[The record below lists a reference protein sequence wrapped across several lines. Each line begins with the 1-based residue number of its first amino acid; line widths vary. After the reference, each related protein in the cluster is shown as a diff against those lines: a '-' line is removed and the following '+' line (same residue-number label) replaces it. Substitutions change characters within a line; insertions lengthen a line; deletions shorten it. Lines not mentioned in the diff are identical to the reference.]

1 MKKRIL
7 SFALAIILSFG
18 GIMTPS
24 VHANLEGY
32 SEFEDLIMD
41 YYFLPYA
48 GVNDAAVVQGSST
61 KLSFHS
67 NEFLSFGK
75 NDYYC
80 VVIYK
85 GGLDDIS
92 NQISQGKELEEMDF
106 FYMNALDYRSK
117 GIMNVEWKP
126 DSRYGVGDYSLV
138 CYVLNSETN
147 QIYNQNVMG
156 DRVIYS
162 QEELLFNFRL
172 IMLLDKEYEPDPD
185 KRIDKA
191 FRHMGEDPADEE
203 RFDSYVRGGVDVL
216 YEKLIE
222 GGTDPEDYINRLF
235 EFVEEFQDRFNSEI
249 SGDEILQLCIKK

>member
-1 MKKRIL
+1 MFDKQYRFKGRHAQRVDQL
-7 SFALAIILSFG
+7 TGVFDGESRAQLFARNVDVYTNA
-18 GIMTPS
+18 P
-24 VHANLEGY
+24 
-32 SEFEDLIMD
+32 LIG
-41 YYFLPYA
+41 FLYGRTA
-48 GVNDAAVVQGSST
+48 
-61 KLSFHS
+61 
-67 NEFLSFGK
+67 E
-75 NDYYC
+75 
-80 VVIYK
+80 
-85 GGLDDIS
+85 LDDTR
-92 NQISQGKELEEMDF
+92 N
-106 FYMNALDYRSK
+106 
-117 GIMNVEWKP
+117 P
-126 DSRYGVGDYSLV
+126 
-138 CYVLNSETN
+138 ETN

-172 IMLLDKEYEPDPD
+172 IMLLDKEYESDSD

-249 SGDEILQLCIKK
+249 SGDEIMQLCIKK